1 MKINLSSKINK
12 YINND
17 EINVII
23 EFSNQNDE
31 IEKIIKYI
39 NDYKLNSNRKIILNK
54 NYELL
59 EIEFSDI
66 ILFYS
71 DKKNNYC
78 KTKDGEYKIK
88 SKLYEIE
95 KMDIN
100 LIRISKSCI
109 INVNHVENF
118 YVGETGKITV
128 RLDDKSEKT
137 VSRRK
142 LRDVMNYLDERS
154 I

>member
-1 MKINLSSKINK
+1 MKINLSSKTSNV
-12 YINND
+12 INND
-17 EINVII
+17 EINIII
-23 EFSNQNDE
+23 ESSNQNNE
-31 IEKIIKYI
+31 IKKFIKYI
-39 NDYKLNSNRKIILNK
+39 NDYELNSNRKVIVSK
-54 NYELL
+54 DYELL
-59 EIEFSDI
+59 EIEFEEI

-78 KTKDGEYKIK
+78 RTRNGEYKIK

-118 YVGETGKITV
+118 YVGETGKIIV
-128 RLDDKSEKT
+128 RLDDKTEEI

-142 LRDVMNYLDERS
+142 LRDVMNYLNERS

>member
-1 MKINLSSKINK
+1 MKINVISKVSK
-12 YINND
+12 DSKSD
-17 EINVII
+17 EVNII
-23 EFSNQNDE
+23 LEFPNQNDE
-31 IEKIIKYI
+31 IEKLMKYI
-39 NDYKLNSNRKIILNK
+39 KDYEWNSKKKIVVRQ

-59 EIEFSDI
+59 EIDYEEI

-78 KTKDGEYKIK
+78 RTKTGEYKIK

-109 INVNHVENF
+109 INVKHVEKF
-118 YVGETGKITV
+118 YVGETGKIV
-128 RLDDKSEKT
+128 VKLDDNTEET

-142 LRDVMNYLDERS
+142 IRDVMNYLDERG

>member
-1 MKINLSSKINK
+1 MKINLFSQLNKNINQ
-12 YINND
+12 N
-17 EINVII
+17 EIKVSI
-23 EFSNQNDE
+23 EFQNKNEE
-31 IEKIIKYI
+31 IEKFIKYI
-39 NDYKLNSNRKIILNK
+39 NDYELNYNKKLIVSKE
-54 NYELL
+54 YELV
-59 EIEFSDI
+59 EIEYKDI

-71 DKKNNYC
+71 DKKSNYWR
-78 KTKDGEYKIK
+78 TKNGEYKVK

-100 LIRISKSCI
+100 FIRISKSCI
-109 INVNHVENF
+109 INFNHVENF
-118 YVGETGKITV
+118 YLGETGKIIV
-128 RLDDKSEKT
+128 RLDNNTEEI

>member
-1 MKINLSSKINK
+1 MKINLSSKISK
-12 YINND
+12 MINND
-17 EINVII
+17 EINVTI
-23 EFSNQNDE
+23 EFSNQNNE
-31 IEKIIKYI
+31 IKEFIKYI
-39 NDYKLNSNRKIILNK
+39 NDYEINSNKKIIVSK
-54 NYELL
+54 DYELL
-59 EIEFSDI
+59 EIKFEDI

-78 KTKDGEYKIK
+78 RTKNGEYKIK

-95 KMDIN
+95 KMNIN

-109 INVNHVENF
+109 VNVNHVENF
-118 YVGETGKITV
+118 YVGETGKIIV
-128 RLDDKSEKT
+128 RLDDNTEEI

-142 LRDVMNYLDERS
+142 LRDVKNYLNERS

>member
-1 MKINLSSKINK
+1 MNINILSKINETIK
-12 YINND
+12 DD
-17 EINVII
+17 EIKVLVESSNENNEIQ
-23 EFSNQNDE
+23 EF
-31 IEKIIKYI
+31 IKYI
-39 NDYKLNSNRKIILNK
+39 K
-54 NYELL
+54 NYNYNKKIVVSKDFEIL
-59 EIEFSDI
+59 EIPYKDI

-71 DKKNNYC
+71 HLKNNYC
-78 KTKDGEYKIK
+78 KTKDGEYRIK

-100 LIRISKSCI
+100 FIRISKSCI
-109 INVNHVENF
+109 INLNHVKNF
-118 YVGETGKITV
+118 YIGETGRIVV
-128 RLDDKSEKT
+128 RLDDKSEKS

>member
-1 MKINLSSKINK
+1 M
-12 YINND
+12 INND
-17 EINVII
+17 EINVTI
-23 EFSNQNDE
+23 EFSNQNNE
-31 IEKIIKYI
+31 IKEFIKYI
-39 NDYKLNSNRKIILNK
+39 NDYEINSNKKIIVSK
-54 NYELL
+54 DYELL
-59 EIEFSDI
+59 EIKFEDI

-78 KTKDGEYKIK
+78 RTKNGEYKIK

-95 KMDIN
+95 KMNIN

-109 INVNHVENF
+109 VNVNHVENF
-118 YVGETGKITV
+118 YVGETGKIIV
-128 RLDDKSEKT
+128 RLDDNTEEI

-142 LRDVMNYLDERS
+142 LRDVKNYLNERS